1 MLKRAPLIIGTTL
14 TLALSTGCTPEPAA
28 TPPQRSPEATPVIDA
43 APYWCEVIPQ
53 QGVRA
58 ISGLTMPLEE
68 SKWGALA
75 SHGGCS
81 LRNEYSRF
89 SLNWSINGGEEA
101 LGLARKNFGST
112 RLSELPADLGKGLI
126 AYTGGIP
133 RSKPY
138 VAFILFRCGKNQ
150 PWMGTSLSQVA
161 KERNVVKDLTDLL
174 HIARDRYGKAH
185 SCTPEAA

>member
-1 MLKRAPLIIGTTL
+1 PWARLQAALAAPAQSLRETDTQ
-14 TLALSTGCTPEPAA
+14 A
-28 TPPQRSPEATPVIDA
+28 VIDTS
-43 APYWCEVIPQ
+43 PWP
-53 QGVRA
+53 
-58 ISGLTMPLEE
+58 
-68 SKWGALA
+68 WGALA